1 MLGAGLLGSL
11 LAVVAGC
18 ARPPP
23 SLSVAAPGIDR
34 ADREYLV
41 DLPDDLLGNERLLVQ
56 LHTLDQRLEGPAVVE
71 ELMAAFPDG
80 GASVER
86 VFDTLPY
93 VSVQVRDQASLA
105 HLMEAPG
112 VVRVFRDKAH
122 QHHLTQSL
130 SFIGQPTAAAGG
142 ARGAGVS
149 VAVLDTGLDWR
160 QPAFGTCPAPGAAG
174 CRVAFVADFAPD
186 DGNVDDN
193 GHGTNVAGIVVGTAP
208 DAKVIGLDVFRG
220 ASAFSSDIIAA
231 MDWVV
236 AHRAEHRIVAI
247 NLSLGSGGNTTA
259 CGNDVFSAAIRT
271 ARAAGV
277 LTVASSGNDGFTN
290 RIASPACV
298 PEAVSV
304 GAVYD
309 TTMAGRVT
317 YSACVDT
324 VIARDRTTCFSNTA
338 SFLTVLAPGAFIE
351 AAGISM
357 TGTSQAAPHVAGSIA
372 VVAAAF
378 PGTAD
383 SVLDRLL
390 GSGAVV
396 ADARTGV
403 AFPRID
409 LAAATAR
416 PAAPTSCPLSLSTA
430 NVSFGNVGGSGTITV
445 TTPAQCPWTMTSSA
459 PWLTLGGGSGS
470 GPATVAFTVGVNT
483 GAPRTTTVAA
493 GSATTQVAQ
502 TADTTPPTGTIALVD
517 IGTVTRTRTVTL
529 ALAASDPSGVSQ
541 MCVSNTTSCTTFVP
555 FATRL
560 PWTLAPSGTTA
571 TVRAWFKDA
580 AGNRST
586 VTAIVTVGFD
596 ATAPTNGTVTA
607 AAGNARVTLSWTG
620 FADGGSGLQ
629 GTVLVSG
636 PTAPATCSTGT
647 VLARG
652 TATTFVHTGLTN
664 GTAVGYR
671 VCGVDVAGNI
681 STGVTATARP
691 VPETAPPT
699 GTVVIAGAPG
709 PVNSSTVLLTLS
721 ARDASAVTQ
730 MCVSNRSTCTAFT
743 PFLTT
748 TSWTLASGSGLRTVS
763 VWFRDTWGNT
773 STSPATA
780 TITTD
785 VTLPRDGSALAT
797 AGNARLSLAWSGFS
811 DVGSGLAAMRV
822 AYLQTTAPA
831 TCATGTQLALA
842 ATATSTVV
850 SGLAN
855 GTRYGLRVCAIDAA
869 GNSSRGVVVT
879 GMPVAEQDA
888 PTAGRV
894 VINAGATLSK
904 TSAVQLGLSATDA
917 TAVAQMCVSN
927 TASCTAWVTFA
938 TTKTWTLASG
948 SGPRTVNVWFRDT
961 WGNTTAAPVSATI
974 AVDNALPTGG
984 VLTATAGPRS
994 VNLSWSGFS
1003 DVGTGVVSYK
1013 LVSGATAPAT
1023 CATGTVL
1030 STGSA
1035 TSFSHTGL
1043 TASVRVGYRVCAV
1056 DGAGNVSAGVTALA
1070 TPTP

>member
-1 MLGAGLLGSL
+1 MRGAGLIGAL
-11 LAVVAGC
+11 LAVVSGC

-23 SLSVAAPGIDR
+23 SLSVATPGIDR

-41 DLPDDLLGNERLLVQ
+41 DLPDDLLGEERLIVQ
-56 LHTLDQRLEGPAVVE
+56 LHTLDQRLEGTALVE

-105 HLMEAPG
+105 HLMQAPG
-112 VVRVFRDKAH
+112 VVRVFRDQPH
-122 QHHLTQSL
+122 EHHLTQSL
-130 SFIGQPTAAAGG
+130 PFIGQPTAAGTG
-142 ARGAGVS
+142 ARGAGVA
-149 VAVLDTGLDWR
+149 VAVLDTGLDWH
-160 QPAFGTCPAPGAAG
+160 QPAFGTCTAPGAAG

-186 DGNVDDN
+186 DSNVDDN
-193 GHGTNVAGIVVGTAP
+193 GHGTNVAGIVVGVAP

-220 ASAFSSDIIAA
+220 ASAYSSDIIAA

-236 AHRAEHRIVAI
+236 AHRAEHHIVAI
-247 NLSLGSGGNTTA
+247 NLSLGSGGSTTA
-259 CGNDVFSAAIRT
+259 CSNDVFSAAIRS

-324 VIARDRTTCFSNTA
+324 VIASDRTTCFSNTA

-372 VVAAAF
+372 VVSAAF

-416 PAAPTSCPLSLSTA
+416 PAAPTSCPLSLATA
-430 NVSFGNVGGSGTITV
+430 ATAFGSAGGSGTITV
-445 TTPAQCPWTMTSSA
+445 TTPAQCGWTLSSTA
-459 PWLTLGGGSGS
+459 PWLVVRTSSGT
-470 GPATVAFTVGVNT
+470 GPATVAFDVVANT
-483 GAPRTTTVAA
+483 GAPRTATLAA
-493 GSATTQVAQ
+493 GTATATVSQA
-502 TADTTPPTGTIALVD
+502 ADTTAPTGTVALVD
-517 IGTVTRTRTVTL
+517 NVTLTRTRAVTL
-529 ALAASDPSGVSQ
+529 ALSASDPSGVSQ

-555 FATRL
+555 YTTRL
-560 PWTLAPSGTTA
+560 AWTLAPSGTTA
-571 TVRAWFKDA
+571 TVRAWFKDV
-580 AGNRST
+580 AGNRS
-586 VTAIVTVGFD
+586 VVPAMVTVGFD

-607 AAGNARVTLSWTG
+607 AAGNARVSVSWTG
-620 FADGGSGLQ
+620 FTDGGSGLQ
-629 GTVLVSG
+629 GTILVSG

-681 STGVTATARP
+681 SSGVAVTARP

-699 GTVVIAGAPG
+699 GTVAIAGAPG
-709 PVNSSTVLLTLS
+709 PVKSSTVQLTLT
-721 ARDASAVTQ
+721 ARDASPVTQ
-730 MCVSNRSTCTAFT
+730 MCVSNRATCTAFT

-748 TSWTLASGSGLRTVS
+748 TTWTLASGTGLRTVS

-773 STSPATA
+773 SPTPVTA

-785 VTLPRDGSALAT
+785 VTLPRDGTAQAT
-797 AGNARLSLAWSGFS
+797 AGDGRLDLVWTGFS
-811 DVGSGLAAMRV
+811 DVGSGLASMRV

-831 TCATGTQLALA
+831 TCSAGTQVELS

-850 SGLAN
+850 SGLTN
-855 GTRYGLRVCAIDAA
+855 GTRYAVRICAVDAA
-869 GNSSRGVVVT
+869 GNSSRGVVVSA
-879 GMPVAEQDA
+879 MPIPERDA
-888 PTAGRV
+888 PTGGQV
-894 VINAGATLSK
+894 VINAGATLSR
-904 TSAVQLGLSATDA
+904 TSSVQLGLSASDT
-917 TAVAQMCVSN
+917 TAVTQMCVSN
-927 TASCTAWVTFA
+927 TASCTAWVAYA

-948 SGPRTVNVWFRDT
+948 SGLRTVNVWFRDT
-961 WGNTTAAPVSATI
+961 WGNATASPVSASIT
-974 AVDNALPTGG
+974 VDNALPTGG
-984 VLTATAGPRS
+984 AITATPGSRS
-994 VNLSWSGFS
+994 VSLSWSGFA
-1003 DVGTGVVSYK
+1003 DVGTGVVGYK
-1013 LVSGATAPAT
+1013 LVSAATAPAN

-1043 TASVRVGYRVCAV
+1043 TGSVRVGYRVCAV
-1056 DGAGNVSAGVTALA
+1056 DGAGNMSAGVTALA